1 MKVAN
6 DITEL
11 VGNTPLVKINK
22 ILGGDNSVTA
32 KLEFF
37 NPSSSIKDRA
47 ALEMINDAERKGILK
62 KGGTI
67 IEATSGNTGISL
79 AYIAAA
85 RSYKIIL
92 VMPEAMSI
100 ERKRLLK
107 YLGATLEL
115 TPAHLGMK
123 GSIERA
129 NELHKSLKDSFLV
142 KQFDN
147 PANVQAHV
155 QTTAVELIR
164 DLDGKIDYVFV
175 TAGTGGTVTGVGK
188 TLKEKIP
195 GVKII
200 AIEPESSSV
209 LSGGQP
215 GPHMIQGIGPGFVP
229 AIMDTKVLDGIVP
242 VSNDDAFE
250 YSKLLAREEGIIAGI
265 SCGATVVGAKK
276 YIEKNKIKG
285 KNIVLIFMDSG
296 ERYTSIDRLMG

>member
-1 MKVAN
+1 MKIAN

-22 ILGGDNSVTA
+22 ILGNDNNVTA

-47 ALEMINDAERKGILK
+47 ALEMINDAERKGLLK

-129 NELHKSLKDSFLV
+129 NELHNSLKESFLV

-155 QTTAVELIR
+155 KTTAVELIR
-164 DLDGKIDYVFV
+164 DLDGKIDFVFV

-229 AIMDTKVLDGIVP
+229 SIMDVKVLDGIVP